1 MNEDDRLK
9 HMTWVDEL
17 TPEQRARWT
26 DRTRA
31 PFHLFQ
37 TVEEE
42 WSVPQDF
49 WLSRTSAERIKYLE
63 HTRWV
68 VFGEEAMNAPFVRR
82 YGWRKL
88 GEEPDPKNV
97 VYF

>member
-1 MNEDDRLK
+1 MKYD
-9 HMTWVDEL
+9 WVNEL

-26 DRTRA
+26 DRARE

-42 WSVPQDF
+42 
-49 WLSRTSAERIKYLE
+49 LSAPEGYFLNRTTDERMEYLA
-63 HTRWV
+63 HIRWV
-68 VFGEEAMNAPFVRR
+68 VYGEAAMTAPFVRC
-82 YGWRKL
+82 YGWRKH

>member
-1 MNEDDRLK
+1 MN
-9 HMTWVDEL
+9 WVDEL
-17 TPEQRARWT
+17 TPEQRVRWT
-26 DRTRA
+26 DRTRE

-42 WSVPQDF
+42 LSLPPRF
-49 WLSRTSAERIKYLE
+49 WLSRTPAERMEYLE

-68 VFGEEAMNAPFVRR
+68 IFGEAAMTAPFVRC
-82 YGWRKL
+82 YGWRKSMK
-88 GEEPDPKNV
+88 EEYNPKNV